1 MNAYLEKH
9 INFLVT
15 WFGLFQI
22 GHLIAL
28 GWFLWNPERT
38 LKYLQPPEG
47 WMLQSVEIL
56 IGWSLTD
63 GTLAI
68 LSLLA
73 VWLWFA
79 GTDRASK
86 WVLVTVNLSF
96 YSAILFLVINWRLG
110 TFWNSPFLS
119 SLAFLGYLPINFLA
133 YILFIRAD
141 AGEIPDE

>member
-1 MNAYLEKH
+1 MNAFLEKH
-9 INFLVT
+9 INFLVA

-22 GHLIAL
+22 GHLLVL
-28 GWFLWNPERT
+28 GWFLWNPTET
-38 LKYLQPPEG
+38 LKHLQPPEG
-47 WMLQSVEIL
+47 WTSQSVEIL

-68 LSLLA
+68 ISLLA
-73 VWLWFA
+73 VWSWFA
-79 GTDRASK
+79 GTERASK

-96 YSAILFLVINWRLG
+96 YSAILFLVVNWRLG
-110 TFWNSPFLS
+110 TFGNSPALS
-119 SLAFLGYLPINFLA
+119 SLAFVGYLPINFLA